1 MGCVPSQPQE
11 RVVDVKAE
19 TRSQDMDREFEK
31 EADVAMKVLKLLLLG
46 TGESGKSTIFKQM
59 QILYSQEGFNDNEK
73 AAYRAVARKNV
84 IESLHTLINGCA
96 KFGLQIR
103 EGPALEAAKHVMK
116 LDPLSRDFWSADVV
130 DDVHLLWGKDGNAD
144 PAIKAT
150 FQQRSRLQLPDGAI
164 YLFDNIDRI
173 GHVDY
178 TPTAEDILRVRQRTS
193 GIMEREFKIHGVDFK
208 FLDVGGQRNERRKWI
223 HCFEDVTAVMYL
235 AAISEYDQ
243 LLYEDEKANRML
255 ESIKVFGDICNN
267 QFFHNV
273 SMILFLNK
281 IDLFHEKID
290 KVPLTF
296 CFPEFK
302 AEQQPGTDEYENEC
316 KNYIR
321 SKFVDVRKRKD
332 KDIYVHFTQA
342 TDTQNV
348 EQVFDDCRK
357 IILKENLRRLGLG

>member
-1 MGCVPSQPQE
+1 MGVCASAPEE

-19 TRSQDMDREFEK
+19 QRSQEMDRDFEK

-84 IESLHTLINGCA
+84 IESLHTLINGCG
-96 KFGLQIR
+96 KFGYKIS
-103 EGPALEAAKHVMK
+103 EGPASDAASHVMK
-116 LDPLSRDFWSADVV
+116 LDPLSRDFWSAEVV

-150 FQQRSRLQLPDGAI
+150 FENRSRLQLPDGAI
-164 YLFDNIDRI
+164 YLFENIDRI
-173 GHVDY
+173 GHPDY

-243 LLYEDEKANRML
+243 VLYEDEKANRML

-267 QFFHNV
+267 QFFHSV

-281 IDLFHEKID
+281 IDLFHKKINH
-290 KVPLTF
+290 VPLTV

-302 AEQQPGTDEYENEC
+302 AEHQPNSEEYEEEC
-316 KNYIR
+316 KAYIR
-321 SKFVDVRKRKD
+321 TKFVDVRKRKE